1 MHKRLIGILLL
12 ISMMAGMLSTVAYA
26 RDDDPLY
33 MGDGRVD
40 HTDEVEE
47 DQLVDPDRIDYED
60 LRISRDCVEFIK
72 DQEGFIPSAKWDVA
86 QYSIGYGC
94 STAYAEKYGFSTT
107 NLSEE
112 EGDQLLLC
120 VLAEQE
126 VKLDEFLEKHDLDME
141 QHEYDALMS
150 FTFNVGTGWLT
161 KNYRIT
167 NLLVEG
173 DYTDNELA
181 SAMGVWCHVGT
192 EIDNILLN
200 RRILEIKMFLYG
212 AYEKT
217 DTYLFCVL
225 FYDGN
230 GGKASTD
237 IGFYL
242 EGEPYGSLFTASHE
256 EDEEFLGWYTR
267 DGEQITEDDIVE
279 DDLTVYAQWGE
290 YREVTDIEDEDPE
303 DETVFVEDPL
313 GNGETEPEA
322 EPEEEELPD
331 LTQIFSDV
339 SGPEQWYYEELAEL
353 YKAGVIN
360 GYPDGTFR
368 PASTVTTG
376 EALKMILEASGYPT
390 PERVASHW
398 ARGYLNLAL
407 EEELLVRGE
416 ITDLDI
422 PMTRELVCRV
432 ASKALRLER
441 MYEDQ
446 PFDDTDSTYVLAL
459 YDHGVITGYEDGS
472 FRPEMSLTR
481 AELTA
486 IVWRILEYFG

>member
-12 ISMMAGMLSTVAYA
+12 ISMVAGMLSTVAYA
-26 RDDDPLY
+26 REDDPLY

-40 HTDEVEE
+40 HTDEVED
-47 DQLVDPDRIDYED
+47 DQLVDPDHIDYSD
-60 LRISRDCVEFIK
+60 LRISEECVEFIK

-94 STAYAEKYGFSTT
+94 STAYAQKYGFSTK

-112 EGDQLLLC
+112 EGDQLLLY

-126 VKLDEFLEKHDLDME
+126 VKLDEFLDKHDLDME

-167 NLLVEG
+167 NLLVSG
-173 DYTDNELA
+173 NYTDNELA

-225 FYDGN
+225 FYEGN
-230 GGKASTD
+230 GGNAATD
-237 IGFYL
+237 IGFYV
-242 EGEPYGSLFTASHE
+242 EGEPYGSLFTASH
-256 EDEEFLGWYTR
+256 DDNEEFLGWFTK
-267 DGEQITEDDIVE
+267 DGQQITEDDIVT

-290 YREVTDIEDEDPE
+290 YREVTDVEEEPE
-303 DETVFVEDPL
+303 QEPELEEDPL
-313 GNGETEPEA
+313 GDETET
-322 EPEEEELPD
+322 EEEQRLPD
-331 LTQIFSDV
+331 LTLIFSDV
-339 SGPEQWYYEELAEL
+339 SGSEQWYYEELAEL
-353 YKAGVIN
+353 YEAGVIN

-390 PERVASHW
+390 PERVQSHW

-407 EEELLVRGE
+407 EESLLERGE

-432 ASKALRLER
+432 AAKALGVERL
-441 MYEDQ
+441 YEDQ
-446 PFDDTDSTYVLAL
+446 PFEDTDSSYVLAL
-459 YDHGVITGYEDGS
+459 YDYEVITGYEDGT
-472 FRPEMSLTR
+472 FRPGMSLTR
-481 AELTA
+481 AELTV
-486 IVWRILEYFG
+486 IVWRILEYFR